1 MYHKTCKAK
10 PGQKDEHILL
20 AGVFNVCLGPGRA
33 GRQKNMPKY
42 RRPEKHNKS
51 NEEQIEIVIYLHS
64 LNTEK
69 HLISREY
76 WDIDKN

>member
-1 MYHKTCKAK
+1 MHHKICEAK
-10 PGQKDEHILL
+10 PGQKDKNILL
-20 AGVFNVCLGPGRA
+20 VGVFNVRLGPGRA

-42 RRPEKHNKS
+42 RRPKKHNKS
-51 NEEQIEIVIYLHS
+51 KEEQIEIVIYLPI